1 MRLIKD
7 LVILA
12 LIAVAG
18 WYGYKYFEAPVR
30 RMLGMEQPP
39 RTVRLLPEQFACDKR
54 IYCSQM
60 TSCEETRFFL
70 QHCPNTKLDRV
81 DNGGIDCEKQWCG

>member
-18 WYGYKYFEAPVR
+18 WYAYKYLEAPVR
-30 RMLGMEQPP
+30 RVFGMEPP
-39 RTVRLLPEQFACDKR
+39 AQTVRLLPERFTCDKR

-70 QHCPNTKLDRV
+70 KYCPNTKLDRA
-81 DNGGIDCEKQWCG
+81 DNGGMDCEKQWCG